1 MTQSII
7 EKWDEEYNQVEI
19 AKKRYRILAFII
31 DFVTFSIIG
40 MILGFFFGEPLS
52 NGEVGYNLNGLPAL
66 FQFLF
71 GLYLW
76 PISEG
81 VSAQTLGKK
90 ILNLKVV
97 TTKYKPIGFG
107 QAFGRFFLGFID
119 WMFLIGIIVAS
130 SNHKKQRIGDF
141 AAGTLVIVD
150 KKSI

>member
-7 EKWDEEYNQVEI
+7 EKWDEEHNQVEI

-31 DFVTFSIIG
+31 DFFIFWLIG

-52 NGEVGYNLNGLPAL
+52 NGEVGYNLSGLPAL
-66 FQFLF
+66 FQFLIGF
-71 GLYLW
+71 YLW

-81 VSAQTLGKK
+81 LSGQTLGKK

-97 TTKYKPIGFG
+97 TTEYKPIGIG

-119 WMFLIGIIVAS
+119 WIFLIGIIVAS
-130 SNHKKQRIGDF
+130 VNHKKQRIGDL
-141 AAGTLVIVD
+141 AAGTLVIVE
-150 KKSI
+150 KK